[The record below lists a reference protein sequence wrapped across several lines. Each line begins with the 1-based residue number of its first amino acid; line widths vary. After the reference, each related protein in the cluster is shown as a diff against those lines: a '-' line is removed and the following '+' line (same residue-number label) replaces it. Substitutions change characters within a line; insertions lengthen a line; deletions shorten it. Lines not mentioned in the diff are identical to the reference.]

1 MIIAQQRRLYWG
13 RSERFPSTD
22 HLFPICVWSLNGLF
36 TSRFLPSY
44 LRLCEDVCMSLQ
56 GPASGNCALWYSTF
70 SLCFF
75 LFPLHKC
82 FPLWHVVFICWTQES
97 LSLRVIC
104 LSRPARVM
112 FFKPGSGN
120 LFQCVIQGYD
130 IYPFSICRYVY
141 HTECP
146 SACFTSVLHYG
157 NHFSIPPLTGSLETE
172 TWDYPILVISSKM
185 WNFLLGKWKN
195 LRRTFS
201 FSTCRFDN
209 TFISRVTICFL
220 NGGFLS
226 FLVKSFSGVSPDSDA

>member
-130 IYPFSICRYVY
+130 IYPFSISTVGMFIILNVHLPVSLLFCIMEIISVY
-141 HTECP
+141 LPWRALWKRRREITRSWWSPARCET
-146 SACFTSVLHYG
+146 FFWG
-157 NHFSIPPLTGSLETE
+157 NERISGEHFHLALAGLTIHLFLE
-172 TWDYPILVISSKM
+172 
-185 WNFLLGKWKN
+185 
-195 LRRTFS
+195 
-201 FSTCRFDN
+201 
-209 TFISRVTICFL
+209 
-220 NGGFLS
+220 
-226 FLVKSFSGVSPDSDA
+226 